1 MLNERKKKKRK
12 EMRSCDALD
21 GLLRMSII
29 SNKHLE
35 LEALYFH
42 QYNRIT
48 IFSKER
54 VLFLFIFLLLVVV
67 SSSLLFPLVSVILD

>member
-12 EMRSCDALD
+12 EMKSCDALD
-21 GLLRMSII
+21 GFLKMSII

-48 IFSKER
+48 IFSKGNG
-54 VLFLFIFLLLVVV
+54 VV
-67 SSSLLFPLVSVILD
+67 SIYISSSSSCILLPTFSSSGSDP